1 VPTCPTKTT
10 VTRRGRDSRDN
21 HAVADRRAPRGVI
34 ESLLVY
40 SLTERSGLRT
50 KPTRRVVSS
59 ESGLTL
65 VELMIVT
72 IIVSILAGMATVSY
86 MSYIRRSR
94 SAEASTMLL
103 TIGARE
109 EAYRQEF
116 GQYCGAGRS
125 DGMAPTTVG
134 VNNSW
139 PSDAPRN
146 GSVPFVNT
154 SLPREWTQL
163 GFRPDGTVRY
173 RYVVVAGAPPVAPPG
188 VGDWSSNPNQD
199 LWYVAEAYGDL
210 DADNTVSTYRLFSGN
225 GNSLAITLPL
235 E

>member
-1 VPTCPTKTT
+1 MIVHPH
-10 VTRRGRDSRDN
+10 N
-21 HAVADRRAPRGVI
+21 A
-34 ESLLVY
+34 
-40 SLTERSGLRT
+40 RSALRP
-50 KPTRRVVSS
+50 KPTRRGASPEAGV
-59 ESGLTL
+59 TL
-65 VELMIVT
+65 IELMIVT
-72 IIVSILAGMATVSY
+72 VIIGILAGVATVSY
-86 MSYIRRSR
+86 TSYVRRSR
-94 SAEASTMLL
+94 SSEASSMLL
-103 TIGARE
+103 TIGVRE

-139 PSDAPRN
+139 PSDAPRLGLVN
-146 GSVPFVNT
+146 FVNT

-163 GFRPDGTVRY
+163 GFRPDGRVRY

-188 VGDWSSNPNQD
+188 VSDWSSNPNQD

-210 DADNTVSTYRLFSGN
+210 DGDNTVSTYRLFSGN
-225 GNSLAITLPL
+225 GNNLQITSDL

>member
-1 VPTCPTKTT
+1 MIESQVVNPRSVIAGPCVRP
-10 VTRRGRDSRDN
+10 V
-21 HAVADRRAPRGVI
+21 RRAEHGQR
-34 ESLLVY
+34 
-40 SLTERSGLRT
+40 
-50 KPTRRVVSS
+50 
-59 ESGLTL
+59 GLTL

-72 IIVSILAGMATVSY
+72 VIIAILAGVATVSY
-86 MSYIRRSR
+86 QSYIRRSR
-94 SAEASTMLL
+94 TAEASTLLL

-139 PSDAPRN
+139 PTDAPRL
-146 GSVPFVNT
+146 GPVEFVNT

-163 GFRPDGTVRY
+163 GFRPTGRVRY
-173 RYVVVAGAPPVAPPG
+173 RFVVVAGAPPATPPG

-199 LWYVAEAYGDL
+199 VWYVAEAYGDL
-210 DADNTVSTYRLFSGN
+210 DADNTNSTYRLFSGN
-225 GNSLAITLPL
+225 GNNLIITDAL